1 MNKKKPKDL
10 VNIFLIDL
18 PRRTSGD
25 EGWCL
30 NMANRL
36 SARLIEV
43 AAPAS
48 ELSWRL
54 DIEWGGGVKGSLVKG
69 AATFGSTL
77 AKCCRDWRNSS
88 GGGGTGGSWK

>member
-1 MNKKKPKDL
+1 MTKIFTVDFTLVVNVKHMVKIFSILLVFLENMNF
-10 VNIFLIDL
+10 NNL

-48 ELSWRL
+48 ELS
-54 DIEWGGGVKGSLVKG
+54 
-69 AATFGSTL
+69 
-77 AKCCRDWRNSS
+77 
-88 GGGGTGGSWK
+88 